1 MPNSRIWTP
10 PSTRRFDGDSNDLGA
25 VVSALAGAV
34 HDADQRNAHTLEV
47 ERVRRLKM
55 GVRR

>member
-1 MPNSRIWTP
+1 M
-10 PSTRRFDGDSNDLGA
+10 
-25 VVSALAGAV
+25 SALAGAV